1 MTFRC
6 IPASATLLSVHDDDG
21 ERKRSGAGE
30 LDERKDGGAEKKKRR
45 LSVNSMLLSPLA
57 CNAAAVMLA
66 CITER
71 RSIAGDP
78 LNFST
83 FNVIFEVIR

>member
-1 MTFRC
+1 
-6 IPASATLLSVHDDDG
+6 VHDDGG

-30 LDERKDGGAEKKKRR
+30 PECRDGAEKKRR
-45 LSVNSMLLSPLA
+45 LSLNSMLLSPLA

-71 RSIAGDP
+71 RSITGDP

-83 FNVIFEVIR
+83 FNVIFEVMR

>member
-1 MTFRC
+1 
-6 IPASATLLSVHDDDG
+6 
-21 ERKRSGAGE
+21 
-30 LDERKDGGAEKKKRR
+30 
-45 LSVNSMLLSPLA
+45 MLLSPLA

-66 CITER
+66 CVTER

-83 FNVIFEVIR
+83 FNVIFEVVR

>member
-1 MTFRC
+1 
-6 IPASATLLSVHDDDG
+6 
-21 ERKRSGAGE
+21 
-30 LDERKDGGAEKKKRR
+30 
-45 LSVNSMLLSPLA
+45 MLLSPLA